1 MNQAYRFSAPTL
13 SPINKIIII
22 VSVAVF
28 LLASILEL
36 THTGSLLGWLGLSAR
51 GVLSGK
57 VFQFLTYPLME
68 KNFFGLLFNC
78 LLMWFIGSDLEVKW
92 GKKLYLQFILA
103 TTLSAGLI
111 YFLIS
116 VLFFKD
122 AAMFS
127 FPLLG
132 LNATTYGL
140 IGSYAMIYA
149 EREFLFMFIFPLKAK
164 YFCMLLIGVLLYQ
177 AIFSAYALSAW
188 GHLAGMAFGLS
199 FLKLKS
205 IRFKQSEQKRKNHL
219 KLVKADEDKPKYWH

>member
-1 MNQAYRFSAPTL
+1 MNQQFRFTAPALT
-13 SPINKIIII
+13 PINKLIIILSTAI
-22 VSVAVF
+22 F
-28 LLASILEL
+28 LLGSVLEL
-36 THTGSLLGWLGLSAR
+36 TQTSSLLPWLGLSAR
-51 GVLSGK
+51 GVFSGK
-57 VFQFLTYPLME
+57 LFQFFTYPLME
-68 KNFFGLLFNC
+68 KNFFGLLFNN
-78 LLMWFIGSDLEVKW
+78 LLLWFIGSDLELKW
-92 GKKLYLQFILA
+92 SRKLYLQFILA

-116 VLFFKD
+116 VAFFRE

-127 FPLLG
+127 FPLIG
-132 LNATTYGL
+132 LNALTYGL

-188 GHLAGMAFGLS
+188 GHLAGMIFGLS

-205 IRFKQSEQKRKNHL
+205 IRFRSIEQKRKNHL
-219 KLVKADEDKPKYWH
+219 KLVKTDEDKPKYWH